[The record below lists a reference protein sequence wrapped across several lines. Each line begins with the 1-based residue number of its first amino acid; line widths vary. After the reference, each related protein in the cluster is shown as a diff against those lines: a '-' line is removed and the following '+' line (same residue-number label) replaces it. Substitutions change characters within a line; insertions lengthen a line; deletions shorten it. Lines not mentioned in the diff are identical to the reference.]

1 MLIKSCRLESG
12 GDELFDLRINDE
24 NITAIEPAK
33 SVRLFDQPGEEIVNA
48 HGALLTSSLAEPHA
62 HLDKAFLSERIANP
76 TGDLMGAINAMESNR
91 NQITVADTIER
102 AERAVRLM
110 VRNGVTAI
118 RTHADVTELNSL
130 DSVEALIEVR
140 NRTKDIV
147 DLQIC
152 ALLGWPLS
160 GQDGKANLARGKAA
174 IKLGVDILGGCPH
187 LDVDAVGAN
196 IALLELASELG
207 CGLDLHTDE
216 HTDVN
221 RVSLEDLAERVIA
234 TGFSN
239 SVTASHCVSLGM
251 QNSETQKRI
260 SEKMATANIGVIAL
274 PHTNLFLQGRDN
286 HTAPPRGLTAIAA
299 LRAAGVRVA
308 AGADNLQ
315 DPFNPIGRG
324 DPLESAALLIL
335 AAHQLPEDAFAAVSS
350 TAKSVMGLSFSEIKV
365 GGIGDLMLTPVN
377 SIREA
382 IATAA
387 PRSMVMRRGKVTFSY
402 LAQLK
407 R

>member
-1 MLIKSCRLESG
+1 MLIKSCRLKSG
-12 GDELFDLRINDE
+12 DDELFDLRINDE
-24 NITAIEPAK
+24 TIVAIEPTK
-33 SVRLFDQPGEEIVNA
+33 SVRLFDQPGEEIINA
-48 HGALLTSSLAEPHA
+48 LGALLTSSLAEPHA

-76 TGDLMGAINAMESNR
+76 TGDLMGAINAMESHR

-118 RTHADVTELNSL
+118 RTHADVTEWNSL
-130 DSVEALIEVR
+130 DSVEALLEVR
-140 NRTKDIV
+140 SRTKDIV

-174 IKLGVDILGGCPH
+174 IKLGVDLLGGCPH

-216 HTDVN
+216 HTDVD
-221 RVSLEDLAERVIA
+221 RISLEDLAERVIA

-251 QNSETQKRI
+251 QNLETQKRI
-260 SEKMATANIGVIAL
+260 SEKVATANIGVVTL
-274 PHTNLFLQGRDN
+274 PHTNLFLQARDN
-286 HTAPPRGLTAIAA
+286 HTAPPRGLTAISA

-402 LAQLK
+402 LSQLK

>member
-1 MLIKSCRLESG
+1 MLIKSCRLKSG
-12 GDELFDLRINDE
+12 DDELFDLRINDE
-24 NITAIEPAK
+24 TIVAIEPAK
-33 SVRLFDQPGEEIVNA
+33 SVRLFDQPGEEIINA
-48 HGALLTSSLAEPHA
+48 LGALLTSSLAEPHA

-76 TGDLMGAINAMESNR
+76 TGDLMGAINAMESHR

-118 RTHADVTELNSL
+118 RTHADVTEWNSL
-130 DSVEALIEVR
+130 DSVEALLEVR
-140 NRTKDIV
+140 SRTSDIV

-174 IKLGVDILGGCPH
+174 IKLGVDFLGGCPH
-187 LDVDAVGAN
+187 LDVDPVGAN

-221 RVSLEDLAERVIA
+221 RISLEDLAERVIA

-260 SEKMATANIGVIAL
+260 SEKVATANIGVVTL
-274 PHTNLFLQGRDN
+274 PHTNLFLQARDN
-286 HTAPPRGLTAIAA
+286 HTAPPRGLTAISA

-335 AAHQLPEDAFAAVSS
+335 AAHQLPNEAFAAVSS
-350 TAKSVMGLSFSEIKV
+350 TAKSVMGLSFSEIEI
-365 GGIGDLMLTPVN
+365 GGIADLMLTPVH

-387 PRSMVMRRGKVTFSY
+387 PRSMVMRRGKITH
-402 LAQLK
+402 LTNN
-407 R
+407 